1 MGNRKCFSAVNLEIV
16 SDCVCDVGRA
26 VGGSTESCFL
36 SIKGLLGFS
45 LRLDLFVR
53 LQGKYER
60 LMKCAQ

>member
-36 SIKGLLGFS
+36 GDS

-53 LQGKYER
+53 LQGKCER
-60 LMKCAQ
+60 LMKYAQ